1 MEIRQ
6 LVTFVKVVQFQSFSK
21 AAENLGYSQSAVTVQ
36 IRLLEE
42 DLNTRLFDRIGKHIT
57 LTAQGNQFLTYAYN
71 ILNEV
76 NKAKLSLADDMELS
90 GPLHIGTIESLCFSK
105 FPPILRYFR
114 ENHPKV
120 PIRITTASPEELI
133 EMMERSQLDLIYIL
147 DEPMYN
153 NNWNKAMEVKEE
165 IVFVSSPAFELA
177 NAKCLKLDDLLE
189 QPFFLTERNANYRH
203 ALDRF
208 LASRQMI
215 LSPFLEISNT
225 EFIIEMLKENRGLSF
240 LPYFAVRKNAEEG
253 SLAILDVDNFRVS
266 MYRQIFYHKDKW
278 KTKEMDE
285 FIRLAKLN
293 LDQRES

>member
-1 MEIRQ
+1 
-6 LVTFVKVVQFQSFSK
+6 
-21 AAENLGYSQSAVTVQ
+21 
-36 IRLLEE
+36 
-42 DLNTRLFDRIGKHIT
+42 
-57 LTAQGNQFLTYAYN
+57 
-71 ILNEV
+71 
-76 NKAKLSLADDMELS
+76 
-90 GPLHIGTIESLCFSK
+90 
-105 FPPILRYFR
+105 
-114 ENHPKV
+114 
-120 PIRITTASPEELI
+120 
-133 EMMERSQLDLIYIL
+133 MMERSQLDLIYIM

-293 LDQRES
+293 LDQREA